1 MGEQEGNIYRYPGA
15 PISYLTFIP
24 RLEGT
29 QRNLHLLPRLLGRR
43 PRPPPDRQCLL
54 HLQETSP
61 PLHRDPHQLSTF
73 HRLHARHCRRSGRT
87 LYLMNRIPCRL
98 HPRAMTLGAFSRRFL
113 QVGPALKHQR
123 KMFAVDMLT
132 SSSNQ
137 PRHHL
142 HHLRRLHPF
151 NRILYS

>member
-1 MGEQEGNIYRYPGA
+1 MGEQEGNIDQYAGT
-15 PISYLTFIP
+15 PISYLTLIP

-29 QRNLHLLPRLLGRR
+29 QQNLHLLPRLQGRR
-43 PRPPPDRQCLL
+43 PRPLPDRQCLL
-54 HLQETSP
+54 HPQETSP

-87 LYLMNRIPCRL
+87 LYLMIRIPCRL
-98 HPRAMTLGAFSRRFL
+98 HPRAMTPGTFSRQFL
-113 QVGPALKHQR
+113 QVDPALKHQR
-123 KMFAVDMLT
+123 KTFAVDTLT

-142 HHLRRLHPF
+142 HHRRRLNPF